1 MSHSQ
6 LVENPFRLPP
16 DEEVFL
22 MREQRRK
29 EKEEEKVVKSNQKV
43 WEKKTFSGRIVTSK
57 RLRKD
62 EARTLSLKE
71 GTKGGLG
78 EKTSAAS
85 SSAKPAVGEEPGG
98 RAPMRENT
106 ADFVAK
112 KREMFLVQMA
122 LDVKKAEILKLDEK
136 GKAKEQALC
145 KSQQMLDEDVAR
157 FDTFLQANDA
167 KAHSAMRRAEEMSKI
182 KQERLS
188 KIKGLRGKIA
198 QIQSEISKYKINVLR
213 H

>member
-29 EKEEEKVVKSNQKV
+29 EKEEEKVVKANQKV

-62 EARTLSLKE
+62 SGTLNSSSGSALH
-71 GTKGGLG
+71 GTKGT

-85 SSAKPAVGEEPGG
+85 SSKPTAVADEPGG

-182 KQERLS
+182 KQERLA

-198 QIQSEISKYKINVLR
+198 QIQSEISKYLKNKY
-213 H
+213 